1 LLRRSDQA
9 FQRNQTDQGNCLI
22 ILDQQLQNEREKV
35 SEMKYYGDVTFVIQ
49 QEDPNAP
56 GNWKEYKVV
65 KPYKGDWTRL
75 ESRWNPSDKINDDKR
90 INNQLEII
98 ADTFSSIN
106 FTNIRC
112 IKWMGHQW
120 AVTTV
125 TPRPPKLV
133 LEIGGLY
140 NAGTESLS
148 TP

>member
-1 LLRRSDQA
+1 
-9 FQRNQTDQGNCLI
+9 
-22 ILDQQLQNEREKV
+22 
-35 SEMKYYGDVTFVIQ
+35 MKYYGDVTFVIQ
-49 QEDPNAP
+49 QEDPDAP

-112 IKWMGHQW
+112 IKWMGQQW